1 MERFADPKRQGSFFL
16 GTLISLQP
24 VAVPFFYTNKPAVP
38 FFRHENRMPL
48 IFLAQDIK
56 HAKYPGHGDK

>member
-24 VAVPFFYTNKPAVP
+24 VAVPSFSLFAVP
-38 FFRHENRMPL
+38 IIFFSAQNVLPL
-48 IFLAQDIK
+48 IF
-56 HAKYPGHGDK
+56 